1 MARAARI
8 QIFRTVQ
15 PHDMIEFIHMSSEV
29 FPGRPAPVSSDEF
42 RRACGRFATGV
53 TIATVLDAEGLPHG
67 LTVSS
72 FASLSLDPPLI
83 LICLGHAVT
92 IIDCFRAASHF
103 GLSVLAEEQQ
113 SISERFARR
122 GQNRFS
128 GVPWHSG
135 DFDVPLIDGALA
147 AIVCAVHERISAG
160 DHDILIG
167 RMLRA
172 HVSDGLPLVHCA
184 GRYTRL
190 AE

>member
-1 MARAARI
+1 
-8 QIFRTVQ
+8 
-15 PHDMIEFIHMSSEV
+15 MSSDRV
-29 FPGRPAPVSSDEF
+29 QTQPASVTSELF
-42 RRACGRFATGV
+42 RHACGSFPTGV
-53 TIATVLDAEGLPHG
+53 AIATVTDSRGAPHG

-72 FASLSLDPPLI
+72 FTSLSLDPPLV
-83 LICLGHAVT
+83 LICLGHTVT
-92 IIDCFRAASHF
+92 VIDCFRAAGHF
-103 GLSVLAEEQQ
+103 GLSVLAEDQQ

-122 GQNRFS
+122 GHNRFA

-135 DFDVPLIDGALA
+135 EFDVPLIDGSLA
-147 AIVCAVHERISAG
+147 AIVCAVHQRIGAG

-184 GRYTRL
+184 GRNTRL

>member
-1 MARAARI
+1 
-8 QIFRTVQ
+8 
-15 PHDMIEFIHMSSEV
+15 MSSDRV
-29 FPGRPAPVSSDEF
+29 PGHAAGVSGERF
-42 RRACGRFATGV
+42 RQACGRFPTGV
-53 TIATVLDAEGLPHG
+53 TIATVTDASGAPHG

-72 FASLSLDPPLI
+72 FTSLSLDPPLV

-172 HVSDGLPLVHCA
+172 HVSEGRPLVHWA
-184 GRYTRL
+184 GKYGRL